1 MAITQRNT
9 TLLHRKEWQMMT
21 PSPVAASAGAFIIA
35 PGSGNFNNALL
46 VSSAT
51 VHYLYNHDEDGWMLI
66 PSGALAGTFGAGA
79 CGVFHPWSINY
90 TANGGSTTTVTVAAG
105 THNITGRAAGQAIEF
120 ISAGTASGFRS
131 TITGIINNAGS
142 GTITLQFAD
151 TAPTAILTTHTF
163 RLLTGRYYVM
173 NAGTIAA
180 GIFKVFDIA
189 TMAWQANLSTTGLP
203 GTWGTD
209 GKLVTA
215 YNHNEDFSVGTATSG
230 GASTL
235 TDSGKAWG
243 TNQFYNYEVR
253 ITDGTGIGQ
262 YRTIT
267 SNTSTA
273 ITVSSAWS
281 VQPDAT
287 SEYEIQANSD
297 YLYLLG
303 NNVVT
308 MYRYSISGNTWST
321 IAPTAARAAAPGVG
335 MSANAIGK
343 TGDANWASEAA
354 LLDGRYIYS
363 LRGGASSVID
373 RFDIAGG
380 TAGAGT
386 WAAVTFINGETF
398 TTGSSAFPMG
408 EFLYIRKDATNRF
421 FKYSVVDN
429 AIRPLATNL
438 YTDGAAVLGHKIWV
452 KNLDST
458 GTVKWI
464 YSLMNTG
471 TVLHRMMLY

>member
-1 MAITQRNT
+1 MATNNNKP
-9 TLLHRKEWQMMT
+9 LLNRKEWQMMT
-21 PSPVAASAGAFIIA
+21 PAPAATAAAAFVVA
-35 PGSGNFNNALL
+35 PDSGNFNNALY
-46 VSSAT
+46 VTSAT
-51 VHYLYNHDEDGWMLI
+51 VHYLYNHDEDGWMQI

-105 THNITGRAAGQAIEF
+105 THNITGRAVGQTIEF
-120 ISAGTASGFRS
+120 ISAGAASGWRS
-131 TITGIINNAGS
+131 TITGIINNAGA
-142 GTITLQFAD
+142 GTITLQFSG
-151 TAPTAILTTHTF
+151 TAPTTILNTHTF
-163 RLLTGRYYVM
+163 RLLTGRFFVM
-173 NAGTIAA
+173 NAGTTAA
-180 GIFKVFDIA
+180 GIFKVFDVA
-189 TMAWQANLSTTGLP
+189 TMAWQASLSTTNLP

-209 GKLVTA
+209 GKLVIA
-215 YNHNEDFSVGTATSG
+215 YNHGEDFSVGTATSG

-235 TDSGKAWG
+235 TDSGKSWG

-253 ITDGTGIGQ
+253 ITAGTGIGQ

-267 SNTSTA
+267 SNTATQ
-273 ITVSSAWS
+273 ITVSSAWTT
-281 VQPDAT
+281 QPDAT
-287 SEYEIQANSD
+287 SQYEIQANSD

-303 NNVVT
+303 NNAVT
-308 MYRYSISGNTWST
+308 MYRYSISGNSWTVLS
-321 IAPTAARAAAPGVG
+321 PTTARAAAPGVG

-343 TGDANWASEAA
+343 TGDANWANESA

-363 LRGGASSVID
+363 LRGGASGVID
-373 RFDIAGG
+373 RYDIGGG
-380 TAGAGT
+380 TAGAGA
-386 WAAVTFINGETF
+386 WAAVTYIVAETF

-429 AIRPLATNL
+429 ALRPFNTNL

-452 KNLDST
+452 KNYDTDQSIQW
-458 GTVKWI
+458 V

-471 TVLHRMMLY
+471 TALHRIMII